1 MNSQSSILMVFKN
14 GIIFIS
20 TKFNPIVSTT
30 VEIQKILINLTEE
43 SQLLSFHPN
52 FMSLTYVIF
61 IPFNFSL

>member
-52 FMSLTYVIF
+52 VMSLTYVIF